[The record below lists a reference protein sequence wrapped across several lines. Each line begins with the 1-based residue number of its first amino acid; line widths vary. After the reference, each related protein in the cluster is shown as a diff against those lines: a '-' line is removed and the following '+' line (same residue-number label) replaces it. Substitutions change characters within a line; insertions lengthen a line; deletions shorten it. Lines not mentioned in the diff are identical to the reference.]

1 MTECCGWCG
10 RESSAQVPEAGKLL
24 VSLPLCFSVS
34 SSLLHPSPLG
44 DSLCLPVWLSG
55 CLSVWLAGCLAACL
69 SACLPACLSERR
81 GAGELTVSSEQWEY
95 LGFPN
100 VTNDT
105 WADYDL
111 QYINPSA
118 VRWHSRTHTVVRT
131 SLCVPGDV
139 VCVDV
144 WRRMCVAVYV
154 CRLSLRAVCALLCV
168 PNGVAGLE
176 AVCHCRLGRD
186 DQSHQ
191 ETEPNGRG
199 GRHIPHHGGAF
210 ATAAQPQPQIAIS
223 FVIDHQLMHTLLHN

>member
-1 MTECCGWCG
+1 M
-10 RESSAQVPEAGKLL
+10 
-24 VSLPLCFSVS
+24 
-34 SSLLHPSPLG
+34 
-44 DSLCLPVWLSG
+44 
-55 CLSVWLAGCLAACL
+55 

-144 WRRMCVAVYV
+144 WRRMCVA
-154 CRLSLRAVCALLCV
+154 LCV
-168 PNGVAGLE
+168 PSVRCCVCPMVWQDWRPSVIADWVETIKAIKKRNPT
-176 AVCHCRLGRD
+176 AVVVGTFHTTEVPSL
-186 DQSHQ
+186 QQHSHNLKSQ
-191 ETEPNGRG
+191 
-199 GRHIPHHGGAF
+199 F
-210 ATAAQPQPQIAIS
+210 
-223 FVIDHQLMHTLLHN
+223 LL